1 MPTHIQI
8 NKIAH
13 ALGAEIS
20 GIDLR
25 QPLTD
30 EIFEELHAALCE
42 HFVIFFRDQNL
53 TPAQHKQFAL
63 RFGALQTHPAYPT
76 VEGFPEITI
85 LENDKDNPSKIEKWH
100 IDMTF
105 RKRPPLGSILH
116 AKSVPAVGG
125 DTMWASMYA
134 AYKGLSDAMQHFLSG
149 LTAIHDFAFGFQESL
164 AEPGGG
170 SGIGFTIAKEFLE
183 TGAHIII
190 ASRDEERLKKACD
203 ELSAFGSCRYLVL
216 DIRETEQ
223 IKSLFEN
230 IAEHEG
236 RLDILINNA
245 GGQFPSSAEDIS
257 VNGWN
262 AVINNNLNGTWFVTQ
277 QAAKQFFL
285 QQKNGIIVN
294 IIANIFRGFPGMA
307 HTGAARAGVS
317 NLTKTLAVEWAHK
330 NVRINVNGFT
340 SDIFGHIACKK

>member
-164 AEPGGG
+164 AEPGG
-170 SGIGFTIAKEFLE
+170 
-183 TGAHIII
+183 
-190 ASRDEERLKKACD
+190 RERLKQALKDNPPVEHPVIRTHQVTGKKSIFVNCLFTKEIKGMKPAESRAVLTFLYQHAVQPEFVCRFKWQNN
-203 ELSAFGSCRYLVL
+203 SIAFWDNR
-216 DIRETEQ
+216 
-223 IKSLFEN
+223 
-230 IAEHEG
+230 
-236 RLDILINNA
+236 
-245 GGQFPSSAEDIS
+245 
-257 VNGWN
+257 
-262 AVINNNLNGTWFVTQ
+262 VTQ
-277 QAAKQFFL
+277 HRPINDYYPAYRNMQR
-285 QQKNGIIVN
+285 I
-294 IIANIFRGFPGMA
+294 
-307 HTGAARAGVS
+307 T
-317 NLTKTLAVEWAHK
+317 VEGE
-330 NVRINVNGFT
+330 VPV
-340 SDIFGHIACKK
+340 